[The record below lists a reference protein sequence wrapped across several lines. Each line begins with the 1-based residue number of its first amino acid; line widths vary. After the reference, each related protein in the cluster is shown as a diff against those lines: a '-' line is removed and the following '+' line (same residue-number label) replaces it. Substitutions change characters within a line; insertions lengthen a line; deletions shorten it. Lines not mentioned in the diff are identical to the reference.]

1 MPSLL
6 LHLHDGTSLCY
17 RINISTQ
24 PLYINICILKSTR
37 ASDFTCSRSHQFSR
51 FSDVPYGNTCTK
63 SRVAVCRFQRSFTG
77 VDVLPGFADGSAL
90 VQIQN
95 AANLAIIDSVIS
107 NIPGN
112 LMIQNSTVQVLRSTF
127 ILNSGSVA
135 GAMTIAGSQVA
146 LPGMILY
153 KC

>member
-1 MPSLL
+1 MLCNQHQHIKLL
-6 LHLHDGTSLCY
+6 YQHMHPRVHSSIWPHLFS
-17 RINISTQ
+17 
-24 PLYINICILKSTR
+24 PLTDIPY
-37 ASDFTCSRSHQFSR
+37 CS
-51 FSDVPYGNTCTK
+51 TCTV
-63 SRVAVCRFQRSFTG
+63 SGVANCRFQRSFTG

-90 VQIQN
+90 LQIQN

-135 GAMTIAGSQVA
+135 GAMTIDSSQVA
-146 LPGMILY
+146 LLGVISREYGLLLITLLPMDC
-153 KC
+153 KVE

>member
-1 MPSLL
+1 M
-6 LHLHDGTSLCY
+6 
-17 RINISTQ
+17 
-24 PLYINICILKSTR
+24 
-37 ASDFTCSRSHQFSR
+37 
-51 FSDVPYGNTCTK
+51 
-63 SRVAVCRFQRSFTG
+63 
-77 VDVLPGFADGSAL
+77 DVLPGFADGSAL